1 MMVVCVLVPRFSLIA
16 ACAERRELLGEPAA
30 LAPEPG
36 GDLSVGEV
44 SGAAEAHG
52 VRAGTRLGEALA
64 RCPDLVLVPPD
75 PGRAAEL
82 WEKALRGL
90 EGIGAAVESERAGE
104 AFFRADGLRGLHGG
118 LTGTL
123 AAARRAVGM
132 PARTAAAPTR
142 FAAFAAASARAR
154 PRAGARRQL
163 VIPPREL
170 RAFLFSLPVGILASR
185 LGVEEREAHDLVT
198 VLERLGIE
206 DLGALATLPAH
217 AVADRF
223 GPLGLR
229 GRRLARG
236 EDDPPRPR
244 DRGEEVTEALVLPEA
259 VAGEQLDRA
268 LELLVDRL
276 LAAPGRRGRTVR
288 ALCLDARLAG
298 GGSWSSEVVLRRPSA
313 SAEVLCL
320 VLAPKLAELPGPA
333 EALRLRAKSLGPPGG
348 DQLELSRRGEERRR
362 QRLSE
367 ALRQVRAAAGPAAM
381 LKVLEVDPG
390 SRVPERWA
398 MLAPYPE
405 R

>member
-1 MMVVCVLVPRFSLIA
+1 
-16 ACAERRELLGEPAA
+16 
-30 LAPEPG
+30 
-36 GDLSVGEV
+36 VGEV

-82 WEKALRGL
+82 WERALRGL
-90 EGIGAAVESERAGE
+90 EGIGPAVESHRAGE

-118 LTGTL
+118 LPVTL

-142 FAAFAAASARAR
+142 FAAFAAASTR
-154 PRAGARRQL
+154 PRSRRSTRRAV
-163 VIPPREL
+163 VISPREL
-170 RAFLFSLPVGILASR
+170 RSFLASLPVGILASR
-185 LGVEEREAHDLVT
+185 LGAEGREALDFVAT
-198 VLERLGIE
+198 LERLGIE
-206 DLGALATLPAH
+206 DLGAFATLPVR

-223 GPLGLR
+223 GELGLR
-229 GRRLARG
+229 ALRLTRG
-236 EDDPPRPR
+236 DDDPPRPR
-244 DRGEEVTEALVLPEA
+244 RRGEEIAETLELPEA
-259 VAGEQLDRA
+259 TAGEQLERA

-298 GGSWSSEVVLRRPSA
+298 GGSWSSEVVLRRPGA
-313 SAEVLCL
+313 STEVLRL

-333 EALRLRAKSLGPPGG
+333 EVLRLRAKDLGPPGG
-348 DQLELSRRGEERRR
+348 DQLELSRRGEQRRR
-362 QRLSE
+362 ERLSE
-367 ALRQVRAAAGPAAM
+367 ALRQVRTAAGAAAM
-381 LKVLEVDPG
+381 LKVLDVDPD
-390 SRVPERWA
+390 SRVPERRT
-398 MLAPYPE
+398 MLAPFPE